1 MMKARKEVKLILI
14 LLVIITV
21 FSGCSGKD
29 DAADMTGIDISSLGS
44 ELLEKAEF
52 EDELNLVDDAM
63 VKKLYH
69 IEEFTEAQ
77 VYIGSGATA
86 EEIAIFEFDSGKAA
100 AEGLKAAEDR
110 LEEQKENF
118 ASYVPKELQKLDN
131 AVVKQAGNYL
141 VVCVSNGDEA
151 EKIIKS
157 YIK

>member
-1 MMKARKEVKLILI
+1 MMKARKEGKLILI

-29 DAADMTGIDISSLGS
+29 DTADMTEIDISSLGS
-44 ELLEKAEF
+44 ELLEQVEF

-69 IEEFTEAQ
+69 IEEFIKAQ

-86 EEIAIFEFDSGKAA
+86 EEIAIFEFDSGEAA
-100 AEGLKAAEDR
+100 AEGLNAAEDR